1 MNGTNPPSSAATA
14 RALEDKQSL
23 KRSVQAAFDGKIR
36 CPCYPWPLVLL
47 SYTLGDTESVLYQYI
62 MCQPNLKQPLH
73 LGNHYQLP
81 STGDLLN
88 GDPPKQGASLRPL
101 YA

>member
-36 CPCYPWPLVLL
+36 CLYYPWLLVLL
-47 SYTLGDTESVLYQYI
+47 FYSRGNTDSVLYQYL
-62 MCQPNLKQPLH
+62 MFEPNLK
-73 LGNHYQLP
+73 
-81 STGDLLN
+81 
-88 GDPPKQGASLRPL
+88 
-101 YA
+101 

>member
-36 CPCYPWPLVLL
+36 CLCYPWLLVLL
-47 SYTLGDTESVLYQYI
+47 FYSRGNTDSVLYQYL
-62 MCQPNLKQPLH
+62 MFEPNLK
-73 LGNHYQLP
+73 
-81 STGDLLN
+81 
-88 GDPPKQGASLRPL
+88 
-101 YA
+101 